1 MNSLKNSSCLI
12 TTLNTTILRR
22 CDTFSCLRSSQLNGP
37 LPILQNAHPIHTTP
51 NLQLFWERHR
61 KGGYNKNVKR
71 VSQKELI
78 LEGFKQLKKEI
89 ILWKQEVQ
97 EKLESDPVVIFRP
110 GETDVKW
117 QFRDESDFEDWKVT
131 NDSDHNEGQS
141 FSTFEMSAAGHGLFS
156 GNVQSKV
163 PLDGRIKRAGYSNIQ
178 SLRARKSFKREVYL
192 DWTPY
197 NMLIIKLRGD
207 GRSYLLNIASE
218 GQYDIWWNDVF
229 HYVLYTRG
237 GPHWQIAKIPL
248 SKFFLSS
255 KGRIQDKQCP
265 LPLNR
270 VTAFGISAG
279 ARAGQDGPFSLEI
292 DYIGLEFDPLHT
304 EEFAYELYKMP
315 KYTTAT

>member
-22 CDTFSCLRSSQLNGP
+22 CDTISCLRSSQLNGRI
-37 LPILQNAHPIHTTP
+37 PILQNAHPIHTTP

-89 ILWKQEVQ
+89 VLWKQEVQ
-97 EKLESDPVVIFRP
+97 EKLECDPVVIFRP
-110 GETDVKW
+110 GTLTGRCNWFNQIKIHYHWIIAGETDVKW

-141 FSTFEMSAAGHGLFS
+141 FSTFEISAAGHGLFS

-178 SLRARKSFKREVYL
+178 SMRARVSFSFNLSMMSESLKKIAFTIEILQTRCVFGL
-192 DWTPY
+192 DS
-197 NMLIIKLRGD
+197 I
-207 GRSYLLNIASE
+207 
-218 GQYDIWWNDVF
+218 
-229 HYVLYTRG
+229 
-237 GPHWQIAKIPL
+237 
-248 SKFFLSS
+248 
-255 KGRIQDKQCP
+255 
-265 LPLNR
+265 
-270 VTAFGISAG
+270 
-279 ARAGQDGPFSLEI
+279 
-292 DYIGLEFDPLHT
+292 
-304 EEFAYELYKMP
+304 
-315 KYTTAT
+315 